1 MAKDKQLEITLIDRR
16 NHHLFSPLL
25 YQVATGALTPSD
37 IAQPL
42 RLILRK
48 QQNVRVLLA
57 EALSLDPAAKTVRI
71 DDGSDI
77 EYDSLIVAT
86 GTKHSYFGNDAWAD
100 HAPGIKTLDD
110 ALAMR
115 ARILDAFEEAEL
127 EVHDPLDLRL
137 HRLVA
142 GRQLLERLP
151 EEVAEHRVDL
161 VGRPL
166 DLRDPQ
172 R

>member
-1 MAKDKQLEITLIDRR
+1 MRPEQLAKRDVEITLVDRR

-57 EALSLDPAAKTVRI
+57 EAMSLDPGAKTVRI
-71 DDGSDI
+71 DDGTDL

-86 GTKHSYFGNDAWAD
+86 GTKHSYFGNDAVVRVRPGHQDARRRAAD
-100 HAPGIKTLDD
+100 ARPHPRRLRERGTRDGLGQATRLDD
-110 ALAMR
+110 
-115 ARILDAFEEAEL
+115 
-127 EVHDPLDLRL
+127 LR
-137 HRLVA
+137 HRRRRTHRRGA
-142 GRQLLERLP
+142 CRLS
-151 EEVAEHRVDL
+151 L
-161 VGRPL
+161 
-166 DLRDPQ
+166 
-172 R
+172 